1 MKVTPRMG
9 EKLSVLVV
17 DDEPEILELLHSFLE
32 VMKCW
37 DFIVQAKDGKE
48 AIQKIQNQRF
58 DLVITDLNMPRAGG
72 LELIQTL
79 FNQEKDKP
87 YQTPILVLSANITG
101 DNLKTVS
108 TMGVKYALTKPC
120 SSNSFIEKVTMILKR
135 EKRQKIKVL

>member
-1 MKVTPRMG
+1 MG

-72 LELIQTL
+72 MELVRTL
-79 FNQEKDKP
+79 YNQEKDKP
-87 YQTPILVLSANITG
+87 FKTPVLVLSANITG
-101 DNLKTVS
+101 DALKEATVL
-108 TMGVKYALTKPC
+108 GVKYALTKPC
-120 SSNSFIEKVTMILKR
+120 SSDSFIGKVTEVLKK